1 MLFHKNT
8 IAVGGEATS
17 ICIMGVSATV
27 EMMSNFLYD
36 SLVNSFIDT
45 HCVLALTICIP
56 RGSFPENFG
65 SIDTAVRRS

>member
-45 HCVLALTICIP
+45 HCVF
-56 RGSFPENFG
+56 SFNHLHPKG
-65 SIDTAVRRS
+65 KLP